1 MKKMMTWGL
10 ALASLTFAAT
20 SCSDNKATTETT
32 TTPAGTGAMAAD
44 SAAPA
49 TTISV
54 ADTTITA
61 PAPGATAY
69 VCPMH
74 PEVIGDKPGKCP
86 KCYMALVKK

>member
-10 ALASLTFAAT
+10 ALASLTFTAA
-20 SCSDNKATTETT
+20 SCSNNKSTTEAATT
-32 TTPAGTGAMAAD
+32 TTPA

-49 TTISV
+49 TTLSV

>member
-1 MKKMMTWGL
+1 MKKMITRGL
-10 ALASLTFAAT
+10 ALTSLAFAAT
-20 SCSDNKATTETT
+20 GCAGDKNTAET
-32 TTPAGTGAMAAD
+32 TTPASTRAAG

-54 ADTTITA
+54 ADTTITP

-74 PEVIGDKPGKCP
+74 PEVVGDKPGKCP
-86 KCYMALVKK
+86 KCYMDLAKK

>member
-10 ALASLTFAAT
+10 ALASLTLAAT
-20 SCSDNKATTETT
+20 GCSDNKSSTEAATTAPAASTT
-32 TTPAGTGAMAAD
+32 
-44 SAAPA
+44 PA

-54 ADTTITA
+54 ADTTLTT

-74 PEVIGDKPGKCP
+74 PEVISGKPGKCP
-86 KCYMALVKK
+86 KCYMTLIKN